1 MLPNAKPIRS
11 DDNGVESVVVTM
23 QDLTPLAEAE
33 RLRAEFLGMVSHE
46 LRTPLTSIWGSVMA
60 MLDGADDLDP
70 AEQRQFLRIILEQAG
85 NMRDLIGGLLDVA
98 RIETGELPV
107 NPEPASLTALVDRAR
122 EHLPERRGE
131 GQPGN

>member
-1 MLPNAKPIRS
+1 
-11 DDNGVESVVVTM
+11 
-23 QDLTPLAEAE
+23 
-33 RLRAEFLGMVSHE
+33 MVSHE

-70 AEQRQFLRIILEQAG
+70 AEQRQFLRIILEQAA

-107 NPEPASLTALVDRAR
+107 NPGAGGPNYTGGPGA
-122 EHLPERRGE
+122 EHLPERRGP